1 MILWAHR
8 AGEVDALDI
17 RTLSSRWLE
26 AEERRDDLVS
36 VVVDLISREGDL
48 TDRGMDDPR
57 LVDLEVD
64 LTRLHFLDSSS
75 DVVSYRTALRGLA

>member
-1 MILWAHR
+1 MLLTY
-8 AGEVDALDI
+8 V
-17 RTLSSRWLE
+17 TLSSRWLE

-57 LVDLEVD
+57 LVDLEVKSY
-64 LTRLHFLDSSS
+64 LTSLP
-75 DVVSYRTALRGLA
+75 